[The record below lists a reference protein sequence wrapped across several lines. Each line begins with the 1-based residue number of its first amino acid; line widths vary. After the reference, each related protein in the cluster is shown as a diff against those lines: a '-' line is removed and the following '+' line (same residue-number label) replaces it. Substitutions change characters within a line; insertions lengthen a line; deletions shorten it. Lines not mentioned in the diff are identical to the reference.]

1 MILPAYAYKDH
12 LDVSDRLGIA
22 HTYPRL
28 GLLLPTSLGRLVDAR
43 VVATQ
48 RQDSQSQMIPSLKPC

>member
-28 GLLLPTSLGRLVDAR
+28 GLTITHKSLSMGEI
-43 VVATQ
+43 Q
-48 RQDSQSQMIPSLKPC
+48 H